1 MADATRSQLEQAYRL
16 IQKED
21 LDNAIAIL
29 RPITA
34 SQPDN
39 ADAWWLLANAV
50 NDPNEAH
57 QALSNVVRLKPNHP
71 EANDLLAKLN
81 AEFPSLASGGS
92 TGTGFS
98 DDDPGF
104 DDIFNTPASAAPA
117 PAAAPSFSSDDL
129 DALLNDKYPS
139 QSDSS
144 RGGFSSQ
151 NVDDMF
157 GSDAPFDD
165 PFASSGP
172 QFVQDPDL
180 EPGAGKRSKPP
191 KPQREGRPKPVR
203 VTRDKP
209 PADAL
214 DLERRANRRPNPV
227 LIIAVLLVLAILVG
241 GGFVGANLL
250 GLFGTPAPSTPTI
263 DPVQQAL
270 VTTITTANAQ
280 IAASG
285 FQNPKTAVVPSD
297 LGNTLTVQLCTTG
310 GPDLQNKIYKVMDI
324 MATFAAGIRDRIKGV
339 GVQFVS
345 CNNPGTWLYRA
356 VAPIDAVVAYV
367 DGGRKDTR
375 TFHAAWV
382 KQ

>member
-1 MADATRSQLEQAYRL
+1 MGDATRSQLEQAYRL

-21 LDNAIAIL
+21 LDSAIAIL

-57 QALSNVVRLKPNHP
+57 NALSNVVRLKPNHP

-81 AEFPSLASGGS
+81 AELPYLASGGS

-98 DDDPGF
+98 DSDPGF
-104 DDIFNTPASAAPA
+104 DDIFNAPNSAA
-117 PAAAPSFSSDDL
+117 AATTAASSAFSSDDL

-139 QSDSS
+139 QSGGSS
-144 RGGFSSQ
+144 ASSSNSFGGSQ
-151 NVDDMF
+151 GMDDMF

-270 VTTITTANAQ
+270 VTTIT
-280 IAASG
+280 
-285 FQNPKTAVVPSD
+285 
-297 LGNTLTVQLCTTG
+297 
-310 GPDLQNKIYKVMDI
+310 
-324 MATFAAGIRDRIKGV
+324 
-339 GVQFVS
+339 
-345 CNNPGTWLYRA
+345 
-356 VAPIDAVVAYV
+356 
-367 DGGRKDTR
+367 
-375 TFHAAWV
+375 
-382 KQ
+382 